1 MAVTT
6 GATKSRLSSVASG
19 DSVQRLLALG
29 ALVILLAFFSVIST
43 PFRTP
48 DNYISIL
55 VATAVNGVLAMG
67 VTFVIITGGI
77 DLSVG
82 TTMTFASVCMGLVVT
97 NAGLPLWMGIPA
109 ALLAGMAVG
118 LVNGLLIAKAK
129 LPYNVVDVVLEE
141 GVHSLRGEPNVIDV
155 RNCAAAAAFELSPLP
170 GQPGLRAI
178 RLFEDALKRGL
189 LVRFTGDTIALAP
202 PAISTADEI
211 QRLVE
216 GLRASIRAV
225 A

>member
-1 MAVTT
+1 MAAAH
-6 GATKSRLSSVASG
+6 ATLDILETEDVP
-19 DSVQRLLALG
+19 QRYAALG
-29 ALVILLAFFSVIST
+29 QLLE
-43 PFRTP
+43 
-48 DNYISIL
+48 D
-55 VATAVNGVLAMG
+55 
-67 VTFVIITGGI
+67 
-77 DLSVG
+77 
-82 TTMTFASVCMGLVVT
+82 
-97 NAGLPLWMGIPA
+97 
-109 ALLAGMAVG
+109 
-118 LVNGLLIAKAK
+118 
-129 LPYNVVDVVLEE
+129 